1 MQEFF
6 ADYSPLTSS
15 HFSLSLLPTPLHP
28 SPTQRA
34 IALYGD
40 SPNAFS
46 SSSSALAR
54 HVEGLTAVLLSLK
67 KRPVVRYERMSGM
80 ARKLGQE
87 VLYQMNSQPDLWDFR
102 KTATA
107 PLLLI
112 LDRRNDPVTPL
123 LTQWTYQAMVH
134 ECIGITNGRVGL
146 GDALDVKEEMKV
158 RCCARLSGRALMDL
172 LSRRSCFHRIKTRSS
187 PRTCTTTLATSVRTC
202 RSTCSTTRTALRAR
216 TRPRSRL
223 SLT

>member
-1 MQEFF
+1 M
-6 ADYSPLTSS
+6 DYSPLTAS

-28 SPTQRA
+28 SPTQRTV
-34 IALYGD
+34 ALYGD
-40 SPNAFS
+40 SPSTFS
-46 SSSSALAR
+46 PSSSAFSR

-67 KRPVVRYERMSGM
+67 KRPIVRYERMSGM

-87 VLYQMNSQPDLWDFR
+87 VLYQMNNQPELWDFR

-134 ECIGITNGRVGL
+134 ECIGITNGRVHL
-146 GDALDVKEEMKV
+146 GEAPEVKEEMRV
-158 RCCARLSGRALMDL
+158 RPCLAKPGE
-172 LSRRSCFHRIKTRSS
+172 RRGVADAVFG
-187 PRTCTTTLATSVRTC
+187 A
-202 RSTCSTTRTALRAR
+202 
-216 TRPRSRL
+216 
-223 SLT
+223 